1 MTMDELIA
9 KLKALV
15 GKRAGFDNEEFNAM
29 DASGGNYDDAY
40 DMGCKDGEIAL
51 AREILP
57 MVELVRHNL
66 EMARMT
72 EAKP

>member
-9 KLKALV
+9 KLKALA
-15 GKRAGFDNEEFNAM
+15 GKKAGFDNNKFNAM
-29 DASGGNYDDAY
+29 AASGGNYDDAY
-40 DMGCKDGEIAL
+40 DIGCNDGEIAL

-66 EMARMT
+66 EMARM
-72 EAKP
+72 EAAKP

>member
-1 MTMDELIA
+1 MDELIS
-9 KLKALV
+9 KLKALASQT
-15 GKRAGFDNEEFNAM
+15 AGTDKKDFNAN
-29 DASGGNYDDAY
+29 DYSGGKCDDAY
-40 DMGCKDGEIAL
+40 DMGREDGEIAL

>member
-1 MTMDELIA
+1 MDELIA
-9 KLKALV
+9 KLKALAAQTAATD
-15 GKRAGFDNEEFNAM
+15 KEDFSAYDY
-29 DASGGNYDDAY
+29 SGGQPDDAY
-40 DMGCKDGEIAL
+40 DMGCADGEIAL